1 MLKITIT
8 AFKSIKLEY
17 GLIIKIKIIHICP
30 KWHYDSGLK
39 RKLEFKKISPWAEYR
54 VPRYL
59 LIF

>member
-39 RKLEFKKISPWAEYR
+39 RKLEFKK
-54 VPRYL
+54 
-59 LIF
+59 